1 MPARGETAFVR
12 LPPFAAGLYDRM
24 LRGRGADSHYADL
37 AKDLL
42 AQGAR
47 GRVLDVGTGP
57 GRLLVELRAA
67 APSLELHGLDIS
79 PAMVALARRTVGD
92 GVELRVGSI
101 AGTDYPAGSFDVV
114 TCSGSFYLWDEP
126 EACLTEVHRLL
137 APGGAAHL
145 YESTRE
151 YDRAALEAAL
161 ERNLVGER
169 LVRRLLA
176 PRFLRRQL
184 TLTYTADEVH
194 RIVARTPF
202 AGRCGITPLTLGGL
216 PVWMRVTLRR

>member
-1 MPARGETAFVR
+1 MPSRGETDFVR

-24 LRGRGADSHYADL
+24 LRGRGPDSHYADL

-47 GRVLDVGTGP
+47 GRLLDVGTGP

-79 PAMVALARRTVGD
+79 PAMVALARRTLGS
-92 GVELRVGSI
+92 GAELRVGSI
-101 AGTDYPAGSFDVV
+101 AGTDYPAASFDVV

-126 EACLTEVHRLL
+126 QAGLAEVHRLL

-145 YESTRE
+145 YESTRD
-151 YDRAALEAAL
+151 YDRPALKAALA
-161 ERNLVGER
+161 RNLAGER

-176 PRFLRRQL
+176 PRFLERQL
-184 TLTYTADEVH
+184 AMTYTAEEV
-194 RIVARTPF
+194 RGIVARTPF
-202 AGRCGITPLTLGGL
+202 AGRCSITPLTLGGL